1 MNKNKKRMAK
11 GIAAAALIGV
21 IAVGST
27 LAYLSSVTETKTNKF
42 TGAGNIDA
50 TIDETNWKEDV
61 EYLPGEVKAKNPQ
74 ITNSLDSSTPIY
86 TGVKIEFTDKDGKP
100 ISYADFQENYGKLQI
115 ADLKDSEG
123 KIISW
128 KDGINTSAWT
138 MADDKYGDKGIFV
151 YYSANNGIL
160 GKGAETDPAV
170 FDGLKVNGAIKK
182 VITSTTTE
190 VYPAITDPDT
200 GKLVAD
206 KTNGALKTG
215 TAIDQYQVV
224 VDENGNIVEDATG
237 LPEFN
242 VNVTGYGVQATDST
256 KDNYKDELLYL
267 AGLEQRP
274 TE

>member
-1 MNKNKKRMAK
+1 MAK

>member
-42 TGAGNIDA
+42 TGASNIKA
-50 TIDETNWKEDV
+50 TIEENKWKED
-61 EYLPGEVKAKNPQ
+61 EQYIPGEVKTKNPQ
-74 ITNSLDSSTPIY
+74 ITNSADSSTPIY

-100 ISYADFQENYGKLQI
+100 ISYTDFQENYGKLQI
-115 ADLKDSEG
+115 LGTSSSEG
-123 KIISW
+123 NPVW
-128 KDGINTSAWT
+128 EDGINTSAWE
-138 MADDKYGDKGIFV
+138 MAVKDYGTNGIFV
-151 YYSANNGIL
+151 YYKNIL
-160 GKGAETDPAV
+160 AAGAQTDPAV

-190 VYPAITDPDT
+190 VYPAIKDET

-206 KTNGALKTG
+206 KTNGPLETG
-215 TAIDQYQVV
+215 TAVDQYQVI
-224 VDENGNIVEDATG
+224 VDGNGNVVENATG

>member
-74 ITNSLDSSTPIY
+74 ITNSATSSTPIY
-86 TGVKIEFTDKDGKP
+86 TGVKIEFTDKDGNP
-100 ISYADFQENYGKLQI
+100 ISYTDFQENYGKLQI
-115 ADLKDSEG
+115 GTTKDDEG
-123 KIISW
+123 NIIGW
-128 KDGINTSAWT
+128 QEGINTSAWE

-151 YYSANNGIL
+151 YYSANEGIL
-160 GKGAETDPAV
+160 AKGAQTDPAV

-182 VITSTTTE
+182 VITSTTTD
-190 VYPAITDPDT
+190 VYPAIKDET

-206 KTNGALKTG
+206 KANGSLETG
-215 TAIDQYQVV
+215 TAVDQYQVI
-224 VDENGNIVEDATG
+224 VDENGNVVENATG